1 MPSVEF
7 IRGEIDRMR
16 NRVNRKRREIK
27 QLRHAGISTTSADA
41 LLDGMRKKVNDL
53 CTERDR
59 LTRERVRVLIANQ
72 RTRLGRV

>member
-1 MPSVEF
+1 
-7 IRGEIDRMR
+7 MR
-16 NRVNRKRREIK
+16 NRVNRQRREIK

>member
-1 MPSVEF
+1 
-7 IRGEIDRMR
+7 
-16 NRVNRKRREIK
+16 
-27 QLRHAGISTTSADA
+27 
-41 LLDGMRKKVNDL
+41 MRKKVNDL